1 MEKTVLKIGEFGA
14 IYTQFKNKPKEAI
27 LHLIKIKQGE
37 CKDALFREDIGFISI
52 VWGENH
58 PETHKGFGLKHIIEK
73 HEKDIVSAGFN
84 IADFIPLVVRLG
96 NFNLERSEAGKRV
109 YDSESFRCVV
119 ACNGKEQWLLTAFV
133 ILKKP
138 KAKP

>member
-1 MEKTVLKIGEFGA
+1 MEKETLKIGEYGP
-14 IYTQFKNKPKEAI
+14 IYTQFKDKPKEAI
-27 LHLIKIKQGE
+27 LHLIKVKQGE
-37 CKDALFREDIGFISI
+37 CKNALYREDIGFISLI
-52 VWGENH
+52 WGENH

-73 HEKDIVSAGFN
+73 HGKDIEFAGFS
-84 IADFIPLVVRLG
+84 IVDFIPLVVRFG
-96 NFNLERSEAGKRV
+96 NFNLKRSETGKRV

-119 ACNGKEQWLLTAFV
+119 ACNGEKQWLLTAFI